1 MQLTSTHKKI
11 LVGLVSG
18 FVLLVLLLAISGF
31 WINGAVKKPFTHKA
45 AEKII
50 TIPPKTSTSAILT
63 KLQQEGIINN
73 ATAVSWWL
81 RTFGRGKVLKTGDYQ
96 FDSPITPLQVIDKL
110 VRADV
115 ATRKITIP
123 EGYNQWEIAE
133 KLAAPLIGMK
143 EPAPASKDELLPLF
157 KNTKLI
163 ADLDPKA
170 TDLEGYLFP
179 DTYEYTTTTTRAQI
193 IEAMVKR
200 FRKVYTPELM
210 SQAHTMGM
218 NTRQI
223 ITMASLIEKEAKV
236 DRDRELISQVY
247 HKRLKMGMN
256 LACDPTVIYGA
267 ILAGKYKWNGKIYQ
281 SDLDRLS
288 PYNTYKLPGL
298 PPGPIASPGK
308 RAIEAAVN
316 PSQTDY
322 LFFVVDGVKRDGSH
336 VFTTNGADHER
347 AVANYRQMERDQ
359 QAQPQSK

>member
-11 LVGLVSG
+11 LLGLASG
-18 FVLLVLLLAISGF
+18 LTLLIGLLALGGF
-31 WINGAVKKPFTHKA
+31 WINREVKKPFAHQAT
-45 AEKII
+45 EKII
-50 TIPPKTSTSAILT
+50 TIPPKSSTNAILA
-63 KLQQEGIINN
+63 KLQQEGVIHN

-115 ATRKITIP
+115 ATRKVTIP

-133 KLAAPLIGMK
+133 KLAAPLPGMK
-143 EPAPASKDELLPLF
+143 EPAPASKDEILALF

-163 ADLDPKA
+163 ADLDSKA

-179 DTYEYTTTTTRAQI
+179 DTYEYTTSTTRAQI
-193 IEAMVKR
+193 VEAMVKR
-200 FRKVYTPELM
+200 FRKIYTAELM
-210 SQAHTMGM
+210 SKAHTMGM

-236 DRDRELISQVY
+236 DKDRELISQVY

-256 LACDPTVIYGA
+256 LACDPTVIYAA

-308 RAIEAAVN
+308 RAIEAALQ
-316 PSQTDY
+316 PAPTEY
-322 LFFVVDGVKRDGSH
+322 LYFVVDGVKRDGSH
-336 VFTTNGADHER
+336 VFTTNGADHEK
-347 AVANYRQMERDQ
+347 AVAAYRQYEQ
-359 QAQPQSK
+359 QQK

>member
-1 MQLTSTHKKI
+1 MPLTSTHKKI
-11 LVGLVSG
+11 LLGLVSG
-18 FVLLVLLLAISGF
+18 LALLLVLLIGGGF
-31 WINGAVKKPFTHKA
+31 WLNSTVKKAYAHKA
-45 AEKII
+45 TEKII
-50 TIPPKTSTSAILT
+50 TIPPKSSTNAILT
-63 KLQQEGIINN
+63 KLQQEGVISNV
-73 ATAVSWWL
+73 TAVSWWL

-96 FDSPITPLQVIDKL
+96 FDSPITPLQVLDKL

-133 KLAAPLIGMK
+133 KLAAPLLGMK
-143 EPAPASKDELLPLF
+143 EPAPAGKDVLLPLF

-193 IEAMVKR
+193 VEAMVKR
-200 FRKVYTPELM
+200 FRKIYTPELL
-210 SQAHTMGM
+210 SQTHARGL

-223 ITMASLIEKEAKV
+223 ITMASLVEKEAKV
-236 DRDRELISQVY
+236 DKDRELIAQVY
-247 HKRLKMGMN
+247 QKRLKMGMN

-281 SDLDRLS
+281 SDLDRDS
-288 PYNTYKLPGL
+288 PYNTYKHPGL

-308 RAIEAAVN
+308 RAIEAALN
-316 PSQTDY
+316 PSSTEY
-322 LFFVVDGVKRDGSH
+322 LYFVVDGVKRDGSH
-336 VFTTNGADHER
+336 IFTTYGADHER
-347 AVANYRQMERDQ
+347 AVSAYRQMERDQ
-359 QAQPQSK
+359 QTPPQNK